1 MGELVYIDMG
11 RRSYDEGLD
20 LQRRLVERAIVDP
33 GSSESLILVE
43 HDPPVITLGRAAN
56 EGNVV
61 MTPEQLEAMG
71 FQVRRVERGGD
82 VTYHGPG
89 QVVAY
94 PILRLN
100 ERGRDVH
107 AYLRNLEEVIL
118 RVLGE
123 LGVVGERIEG
133 LTGVWAAMGKVAAV
147 GVAVKRWVTYHGLS
161 LNVCPDMSHY
171 RAIVPCG
178 LDKPV
183 TSVSELLGRPVAT
196 SQVKPL
202 VVECMVDVFGFERAV
217 EGTW

>member
-1 MGELVYIDMG
+1 MGELVWIDLG
-11 RRSYDEGLD
+11 RAPYDEAMAV
-20 LQRRLVERAIVDP
+20 QREQVEQTLRNRKRAECV
-33 GSSESLILVE
+33 ILVE

-71 FQVRRVERGGD
+71 FQVRRVGRGGD

-89 QVVAY
+89 QIVAY
-94 PILRLN
+94 PILRLD

-118 RVLGE
+118 RVLGR
-123 LGVVGERIEG
+123 LGVAGERIEG
-133 LTGVWAAMGKVAAV
+133 LTGVWAAAGKVAAI
-147 GVAVKRWVTYHGLS
+147 GVAVQRWVTYHGFS
-161 LNVCPDMSHY
+161 LNVCPDLSHY

-183 TSVSELLGRPVAT
+183 TSVSELLGRKVET

-202 VVECMVDVFGFERAV
+202 VIEFMVEVFGFERAV
-217 EGTW
+217 EGER